1 MKNRIRIC
9 SNKKNI
15 WTILSIISIIAIDN
29 VAGKTFFSNGLIKRN
44 DIHALGSSSG
54 MSRRM
59 KTFLTTLFD
68 RAIEMNNQQ
77 QQHQEQQINRYGKW
91 NEFIEEQNLKQQQQ
105 HSSLSST
112 TAIRGQT
119 SIPLTTLTVIP
130 LSSSSTSINQS
141 VIDETND
148 PNSPYYISMIS
159 SNISGSFNRSNIQ
172 KNSSTL
178 QSSSSSSSSS
188 SHSNGFI
195 TKLFNYAFSTTAP
208 SRIMLTTKRPLI
220 TFINVTNLDEMDY
233 EKQES
238 SSSPYISSKM
248 NQLSETY
255 QLSLLNSA
263 DPHSS
268 MLQQQQQQQQQQQ
281 SKKRL
286 PECATQQ
293 VCSAHYVKSNHTQ
306 RLCDCSRD
314 SNFNCDEQLNEL
326 NEDHIIDLSRKQ
338 EFKTKRNSLEAYTQ
352 VKLCENLHN
361 LKPCKTP
368 TDWTIMALQ
377 SERTGKAHF
386 VVVCKCPDSA
396 SFEGPFT
403 HKHPPYARF
412 PGIRVYGMLCNQ
424 GIRKSKH
431 NPKVALE
438 IDLEKGGNEFPEFP
452 WELAY
457 AVINSTATQGFW

>member
-15 WTILSIISIIAIDN
+15 WIILSIISIIAIDN

-44 DIHALGSSSG
+44 DHNHALGSSSG

-77 QQHQEQQINRYGKW
+77 QREQQEQQINRYGKW

-105 HSSLSST
+105 QQHSSLSSPSSA

-178 QSSSSSSSSS
+178 QSSSSSSSSSS

-268 MLQQQQQQQQQQQ
+268 MLQQQQQQQQ

-338 EFKTKRNSLEAYTQ
+338 EFKVISKFLNTFHISHIFIIQL
-352 VKLCENLHN
+352 
-361 LKPCKTP
+361 
-368 TDWTIMALQ
+368 
-377 SERTGKAHF
+377 
-386 VVVCKCPDSA
+386 
-396 SFEGPFT
+396 
-403 HKHPPYARF
+403 PY
-412 PGIRVYGMLCNQ
+412 PQKI
-424 GIRKSKH
+424 
-431 NPKVALE
+431 
-438 IDLEKGGNEFPEFP
+438 ID
-452 WELAY
+452 
-457 AVINSTATQGFW
+457 